1 MDYLVQIIIV
11 LLNNLIIYCYLFLF
25 KALIN
30 NNQFVIMLKYQK
42 SNISSYRA
50 FFNALQMQCDIF
62 GQLPM
67 FTILKKER
75 FSTSFGA
82 FSTLIIFGF
91 CLLYLWIELEK
102 LFNRSDPNVI
112 QYDSQL
118 LESSEIPLMN
128 NNFTIAVTLSGLNT
142 QPFKNVKRYFN
153 ISVNTCKRQRVF
165 NKTDNTTQ
173 VIQQCQEYPIEACT
187 VNHAVTDSQKE
198 YFGKL
203 QLGTVQCLQNEAW
216 QANPPKLQGVL
227 QAMEFQYLQIQV
239 QICHNTTTY
248 NECAPL
254 EEIQDL
260 ARAGYYGIH
269 LSDNLLQL
277 NEFEQPFSQIQS
289 MQQASFSLKTSR
301 SIYQTLKQV
310 QIITDDGFVQEN
322 RNSFFGLIQNQWREE
337 SSTYNNIFLINHF
350 IYLDGKQSTY
360 QRNYIKIQ
368 AILGKIGGFWNVAVL
383 LFKIFVTPIVI
394 TLMNVHLVNKLFR
407 FEINERSQLFKD
419 EIKEESLSD
428 INKSQTIY
436 KEPSQ
441 QQYDV
446 VNSNQKR
453 KKPNKLQSNR
463 RNQSE
468 IQKYLT
474 QSKQQLNLG
483 IIDIL
488 LVAFCCKRK
497 VKQQIRYAKTKC
509 QHKLDVALIISK
521 IYEFDKLKY
530 VLFSNEQLNIFN
542 CIPKPIIPADLFNR
556 NVSDKMKAL
565 EQQKQYLFMLE
576 DEMPMKLKLEQA
588 FSSYKK
594 LKNKKDKTYTDH
606 QLLDFLDDDLVNLF
620 ENLSKNEDIIA
631 KVNDDL
637 SSVSNRDKLNSAS
650 LSRQL
655 NVQLDISQISQY

>member
-1 MDYLVQIIIV
+1 
-11 LLNNLIIYCYLFLF
+11 
-25 KALIN
+25 
-30 NNQFVIMLKYQK
+30 MLKYQK
-42 SNISSYRA
+42 SNISSYKA
-50 FFNALQMQCDIF
+50 IFNALQMQVDIF
-62 GQLPM
+62 GQLPG

-91 CLLYLWIELEK
+91 CLLYLWIELAQ
-102 LFNRSDPNVI
+102 LYNRSGPNVI

-118 LESSEIPLMN
+118 IESSDIPLMN
-128 NNFTIAVTLSGLNT
+128 QNFTIAVTLTGLST
-142 QPFKNVKRYFN
+142 QPFKNVKRYFQIN
-153 ISVNTCKRQRVF
+153 VNTCKRERIF

-173 VIQQCQEYPIEACT
+173 VISSCQEYPIEACSLD
-187 VNHAVTDSQKE
+187 HAVTESQKE

-203 QLGTVQCLQNEAW
+203 QLGTVQCLQNETW
-216 QANPPKLQGVL
+216 QRNPPKLQGVL
-227 QAMEFQYLQIQV
+227 QSIEFQYLQIQI

-248 NECAPL
+248 NECAPI

-260 ARAGYYGIH
+260 AKAGFYGIH

-277 NEFEQPFSQIQS
+277 NEFSQPFSQIQS

-301 SIYQTLKQV
+301 SIYQTLKQIN
-310 QIITDDGFVQEN
+310 IITDDGFILEN
-322 RNSFFGLIQNQWREE
+322 RNSFSGLIQNQWREE

-407 FEINERSQLFKD
+407 FEINEKSQLFKD
-419 EIKEESLSD
+419 EIKEESLND
-428 INKSQTIY
+428 LNKSQTIY
-436 KEPSQ
+436 KESSQ

-446 VNSNQKR
+446 VNSNLKK
-453 KKPNKLQSNR
+453 KKPNKLKSNR
-463 RNQSE
+463 NIQSE

-483 IIDIL
+483 IIDL
-488 LVAFCCKRK
+488 FLVSFCCKRK

-509 QHKLDVALIISK
+509 SQKLDVALIISK

-542 CIPKPIIPADLFNR
+542 CLPKPIIPADLFNR
-556 NVSDKMKAL
+556 KVSDKIKAL
-565 EQQKQYLFMLE
+565 EQQKQYLFMLQ
-576 DEMPMKLKLEQA
+576 DEMPMKLRLEQA

-594 LKNKKDKTYTDH
+594 IKNKVDKTYTDY
-606 QLLDFLDDDLVNLF
+606 QLLEFLDDDLVNLF
-620 ENLSKNEDIIA
+620 ENLSKNDA
-631 KVNDDL
+631 NDDL
-637 SSVSNRDKLNSAS
+637 SSISNRDKLNSAS
-650 LSRQL
+650 QSRQL